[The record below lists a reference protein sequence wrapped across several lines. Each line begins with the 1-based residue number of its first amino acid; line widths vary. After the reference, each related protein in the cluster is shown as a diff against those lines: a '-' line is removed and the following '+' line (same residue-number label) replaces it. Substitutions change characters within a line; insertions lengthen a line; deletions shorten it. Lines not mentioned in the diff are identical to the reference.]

1 MSQVGRRLA
10 QKTSALGLAGTLAV
24 FVGSVF
30 ALSSPAEA
38 AAAEPLKMT
47 YTCSGGYLSS
57 NSMVLT
63 ATPPTSVEPSKTAT
77 IEWTFSSLTATK
89 AIAANAV
96 VTTSGG
102 DLSVTGGTPAT
113 VKGSGN
119 GTVTTPV
126 SANGSY
132 TPPKMT
138 GTVNVTATAGGNLV
152 LEVGNA
158 PVIITVAGEQ
168 TTCTYVSATPTETSI
183 PVQTGS
189 NNGGT
194 GTDVV
199 EYRCVGPETTDTQ
212 DVEIKVELTMPTSAS
227 VNQQFA
233 IKWKGTYT
241 TGKELKAPSG
251 QTLSPKIFAYA
262 SLSGITGL
270 SSATGEGSTGT
281 ITANSP
287 IPLPTTAIDVKAT
300 ASAAGTVTVK
310 PSKVNF
316 GANSRTGNTPMIEC
330 TVQNEADLKTYTFT
344 VSNST
349 TSPTPSPSPT
359 TTTPRPTQTHT
370 ATVTIT
376 PSATRST
383 STPTRNS
390 QTPKA
395 GADTGAGGMAGPDGR
410 LFILTGTAL
419 VAAAAIGG
427 LVLRRRSIRS

>member
-63 ATPPTSVEPSKTAT
+63 ATPPTSVEPSKPAT
-77 IEWTFSSLTATK
+77 IEWTFSPLTATK
-89 AIAANAV
+89 AIAANAA

-102 DLSVTGGTPAT
+102 DLSVTGGTPT
-113 VKGSGN
+113 TLEGSGS
-119 GTVTTPV
+119 GTATTV
-126 SANGSY
+126 SQGGTY

-138 GTVNVTATAGGNLV
+138 ATVNVTATTGGNLV
-152 LEVGNA
+152 LKVGNA
-158 PVIITVAGEQ
+158 PVTITVAGER
-168 TTCTYVSATPTETSI
+168 TTCTFSSATPTETSI

-212 DVEIKVELTMPTSAS
+212 DVEIKVELTMPTSAR

-241 TGKELKAPSG
+241 TGKELTAPSG

-262 SLSGITGL
+262 SLTGITGL

-287 IPLPTTAIDVKAT
+287 IPLPATAIDVKAT